1 MHNFNILGLKMS
13 ISRCRST
20 QERVS
25 IPQSGQNLFHFKQFS
40 TPYLQVLDDEHT
52 MTISAGSIVT
62 VTVSLSRQCLRDVVD
77 ISAVEEADVQ
87 MMVSYNH
94 HNDYHKPKIS
104 K

>member
-1 MHNFNILGLKMS
+1 
-13 ISRCRST
+13 
-20 QERVS
+20 
-25 IPQSGQNLFHFKQFS
+25 
-40 TPYLQVLDDEHT
+40 